1 MLALQEARKM
11 AKEETKDFNA
21 MLHRDT
27 DMPKIQII
35 TDPAV
40 IQKYGGE
47 KMYFAP
53 PLVYDE
59 IMRSVPRGKLLT
71 VGHIRAHLAR
81 KNGADFT
88 DTITAGIF
96 VSMAAWASHQ
106 RQENKT
112 PYWRALKAGGDEAL
126 DKLDEAMEV
135 YGRVFDE
142 NCTYKVVPYKGIER
156 MLETLKK
163 QGIRL
168 AVLSNKPDRQVGHV
182 IKEIFG
188 EGLFDWI
195 QGQKE
200 GVPRKPDPSA
210 ALDIADRLG
219 AEIAET
225 AYIGDSEVDLATG
238 KAAGMK
244 TILVSWGFRGRKA
257 LEEDGADCI
266 VDSVDE
272 ILEIMR

>member
-1 MLALQEARKM
+1 MKACIFDLDGTLTDTLDSLEYSVNETMKQIHM
-11 AKEETKDFNA
+11 PQITKEQCRDF
-21 MLHRDT
+21 
-27 DMPKIQII
+27 
-35 TDPAV
+35 
-40 IQKYGGE
+40 
-47 KMYFAP
+47 
-53 PLVYDE
+53 
-59 IMRSVPRGKLLT
+59 
-71 VGHIRAHLAR
+71 VG
-81 KNGADFT
+81 NGAKVL
-88 DTITAGIF
+88 I
-96 VSMAAWASHQ
+96 
-106 RQENKT
+106 EK
-112 PYWRALKAGGDEAL
+112 ALKAGGDEAL
-126 DKLDEAMEV
+126 DRLDEAMEV

-195 QGQKE
+195 H
-200 GVPRKPDPSA
+200 
-210 ALDIADRLG
+210 IADRLG

>member
-1 MLALQEARKM
+1 MKACIFDLDGTLTDTLDSLEYSVNETMKQIHM
-11 AKEETKDFNA
+11 PQITKEQCRDF
-21 MLHRDT
+21 
-27 DMPKIQII
+27 
-35 TDPAV
+35 
-40 IQKYGGE
+40 
-47 KMYFAP
+47 
-53 PLVYDE
+53 
-59 IMRSVPRGKLLT
+59 
-71 VGHIRAHLAR
+71 VG
-81 KNGADFT
+81 NGAKVL
-88 DTITAGIF
+88 I
-96 VSMAAWASHQ
+96 
-106 RQENKT
+106 EK
-112 PYWRALKAGGDEAL
+112 ALKAGGDEAL

-225 AYIGDSEVDLATG
+225 AYIGDSEVDAATG
-238 KAAGMK
+238 KNAGLK
-244 TILVSWGFRGRKA
+244 TIGVLWGFRDRKT
-257 LEEDGADCI
+257 LETAGADHLI
-266 VDSVDE
+266 ERPEELLQFV
-272 ILEIMR
+272 

>member
-1 MLALQEARKM
+1 MKACIFDLDGTLTDTLDSLEYSVNETMKQIHM
-11 AKEETKDFNA
+11 PQITKEQCRDF
-21 MLHRDT
+21 
-27 DMPKIQII
+27 
-35 TDPAV
+35 
-40 IQKYGGE
+40 
-47 KMYFAP
+47 
-53 PLVYDE
+53 
-59 IMRSVPRGKLLT
+59 
-71 VGHIRAHLAR
+71 VG
-81 KNGADFT
+81 NGAKVL
-88 DTITAGIF
+88 I
-96 VSMAAWASHQ
+96 
-106 RQENKT
+106 EK
-112 PYWRALKAGGDEAL
+112 ALKAGGDEAL
-126 DKLDEAMEV
+126 DRLDEAMEV
-135 YGRVFDE
+135 Y
-142 NCTYKVVPYKGIER
+142 GIER

>member
-1 MLALQEARKM
+1 MHT
-11 AKEETKDFNA
+11 KEERARLQKAFGYTYEDLKTSILPMALNGSESIGA
-21 MLHRDT
+21 MGIDT
-27 DMPKIQII
+27 P
-35 TDPAV
+35 
-40 IQKYGGE
+40 
-47 KMYFAP
+47 
-53 PLVYDE
+53 
-59 IMRSVPRGKLLT
+59 
-71 VGHIRAHLAR
+71 
-81 KNGADFT
+81 
-88 DTITAGIF
+88 
-96 VSMAAWASHQ
+96 
-106 RQENKT
+106 
-112 PYWRALKAGGDEAL
+112 
-126 DKLDEAMEV
+126 
-135 YGRVFDE
+135 
-142 NCTYKVVPYKGIER
+142 
-156 MLETLKK
+156 
-163 QGIRL
+163 L

>member
-1 MLALQEARKM
+1 MNETMKQIHM
-11 AKEETKDFNA
+11 PQITKEQCRDF
-21 MLHRDT
+21 
-27 DMPKIQII
+27 
-35 TDPAV
+35 
-40 IQKYGGE
+40 
-47 KMYFAP
+47 
-53 PLVYDE
+53 
-59 IMRSVPRGKLLT
+59 
-71 VGHIRAHLAR
+71 VG
-81 KNGADFT
+81 NGAKVL
-88 DTITAGIF
+88 I
-96 VSMAAWASHQ
+96 
-106 RQENKT
+106 EK
-112 PYWRALKAGGDEAL
+112 ALKAGGDEAL

-210 ALDIADRLG
+210 ALDIADRLELRSQRQRIS
-219 AEIAET
+219 EIRKWILQRERQP
-225 AYIGDSEVDLATG
+225 
-238 KAAGMK
+238 GMK

>member
-1 MLALQEARKM
+1 MKACIFDLDGTLTDTLDSLEYSVNETMKQIHM
-11 AKEETKDFNA
+11 PQITKEQCRDF
-21 MLHRDT
+21 
-27 DMPKIQII
+27 
-35 TDPAV
+35 
-40 IQKYGGE
+40 
-47 KMYFAP
+47 
-53 PLVYDE
+53 
-59 IMRSVPRGKLLT
+59 
-71 VGHIRAHLAR
+71 VG
-81 KNGADFT
+81 NGAKVL
-88 DTITAGIF
+88 I
-96 VSMAAWASHQ
+96 
-106 RQENKT
+106 EK
-112 PYWRALKAGGDEAL
+112 ALKAGGDEAL

-168 AVLSNKPDRQVGHV
+168 AVLSNKPDRQVG
-182 IKEIFG
+182 
-188 EGLFDWI
+188 
-195 QGQKE
+195 
-200 GVPRKPDPSA
+200 
-210 ALDIADRLG
+210 
-219 AEIAET
+219 
-225 AYIGDSEVDLATG
+225 DSEVDLATG

>member
-1 MLALQEARKM
+1 MKACIFDLDGTLTDTLDSLEYSVNETMKQIHM
-11 AKEETKDFNA
+11 PQITKEQCRDF
-21 MLHRDT
+21 
-27 DMPKIQII
+27 
-35 TDPAV
+35 
-40 IQKYGGE
+40 
-47 KMYFAP
+47 
-53 PLVYDE
+53 
-59 IMRSVPRGKLLT
+59 
-71 VGHIRAHLAR
+71 VG
-81 KNGADFT
+81 NGAKVL
-88 DTITAGIF
+88 I
-96 VSMAAWASHQ
+96 
-106 RQENKT
+106 EK
-112 PYWRALKAGGDEAL
+112 ALKAGGDEAL
-126 DKLDEAMEV
+126 DRLDEAMEV

-168 AVLSNKPDRQVGHV
+168 V

>member
-1 MLALQEARKM
+1 MKACIFDLDGTLTDTLDSLEYSVNETMKQIHM
-11 AKEETKDFNA
+11 PQITKEQCRDF
-21 MLHRDT
+21 
-27 DMPKIQII
+27 
-35 TDPAV
+35 
-40 IQKYGGE
+40 
-47 KMYFAP
+47 
-53 PLVYDE
+53 
-59 IMRSVPRGKLLT
+59 
-71 VGHIRAHLAR
+71 VG
-81 KNGADFT
+81 NGAKVL
-88 DTITAGIF
+88 I
-96 VSMAAWASHQ
+96 
-106 RQENKT
+106 EK
-112 PYWRALKAGGDEAL
+112 ALKAGGDEAL
-126 DKLDEAMEV
+126 DRLDEAMEV

-225 AYIGDSEVDLATG
+225 AYIGDSEVDLAMG